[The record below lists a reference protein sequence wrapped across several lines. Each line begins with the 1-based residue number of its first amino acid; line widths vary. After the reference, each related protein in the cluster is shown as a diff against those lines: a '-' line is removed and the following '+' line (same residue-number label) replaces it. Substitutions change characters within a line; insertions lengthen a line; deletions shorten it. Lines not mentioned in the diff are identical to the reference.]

1 MTSLRGHVHRHRW
14 LAAALI
20 IMTLLITI
28 LVPAGYMPSMVDG
41 AFVMR
46 PCDGQRVLNPMADMV
61 MPSGDHAHADRPDHH
76 DGDGSPDRL
85 NTPCVFSSLSTPA
98 LSPVDP
104 LLLAIAIAF
113 IIATVFRVT
122 PPRIAHRNLYLRPPS
137 QGPPAA
143 A

>member
-1 MTSLRGHVHRHRW
+1 
-14 LAAALI
+14 
-20 IMTLLITI
+20 
-28 LVPAGYMPSMVDG
+28 
-41 AFVMR
+41 
-46 PCDGQRVLNPMADMV
+46 MADMV

-122 PPRIAHRNLYLRPPS
+122 PPRIAHRNLYLPPTS
-137 QGPPAA
+137 AERRVGKACVSTCRCPRSPST
-143 A
+143 

>member
-1 MTSLRGHVHRHRW
+1 MDSHRDAGRMTSLRGHVHRHRW

-61 MPSGDHAHADRPDHH
+61 IPSGDHAHADRPDHH
-76 DGDGSPDRL
+76 DGDGSPARL
-85 NTPCVFSSLSTPA
+85 NTPCVFSSLSTTA
-98 LSPVDP
+98 LAHIHPP
-104 LLLAIAIAF
+104 MLAITTSL
-113 IIATVFRVT
+113 IIAPAFLVSS
-122 PPRIAHRNLYLRPPS
+122 PPLTHPHLS
-137 QGPPAA
+137 
-143 A
+143 

>member
-1 MTSLRGHVHRHRW
+1 
-14 LAAALI
+14 
-20 IMTLLITI
+20 
-28 LVPAGYMPSMVDG
+28 
-41 AFVMR
+41 
-46 PCDGQRVLNPMADMV
+46 MADMV

-137 QGPPAA
+137 DRKSKRLNHCHQCATRRPTHA
-143 A
+143 

>member
-28 LVPAGYMPSMVDG
+28 LVPTGYMPGMVDR

-46 PCDGQRVLNPMADMV
+46 PCDGQRAPNPMADMV

-76 DGDGSPDRL
+76 DGDGSPDRF
-85 NTPCVFSSLSTPA
+85 NTPCVFSSLSIPA
-98 LSPVDP
+98 LAATDSI
-104 LLLAIAIAF
+104 LLAIAVAF
-113 IIATVFRVT
+113 IIATVFRVA
-122 PPRIAHRNLYLRPPS
+122 PPRIVHRNLYLRPPS

>member
-1 MTSLRGHVHRHRW
+1 MLHTYGNCFGYLCFFSSRRRHTRC
-14 LAAALI
+14 ALVTGVQTCALPI
-20 IMTLLITI
+20 
-28 LVPAGYMPSMVDG
+28 S
-41 AFVMR
+41 
-46 PCDGQRVLNPMADMV
+46 
-61 MPSGDHAHADRPDHH
+61 DHH

-122 PPRIAHRNLYLRPPS
+122 PPRIAHRTLYLRPPS

>member
-1 MTSLRGHVHRHRW
+1 
-14 LAAALI
+14 
-20 IMTLLITI
+20 
-28 LVPAGYMPSMVDG
+28 
-41 AFVMR
+41 MR

-85 NTPCVFSSLSTPA
+85 NPPCVFSRLSTPA

-104 LLLAIAIAF
+104 LLLALAIAF

-122 PPRIAHRNLYLRPPS
+122 PPRIAPRTPPLRPPS
-137 QGPPAA
+137 QGPPQTT
-143 A
+143 